1 MLQAAVS
8 ETSLAAVQPTKHH
21 PPAYPIPPHTHF
33 SVKTPPE
40 PALQTRAASSTPFLG
55 RGESSPKVVGDAVFG
70 FELRS
75 AGASVGSGGRAS
87 ASSCCATTLPSLKP
101 PICVCARD
109 TNIVLLVF
117 QRCETPQ
124 CDWRNSILLS
134 DVCFEHLKLAP
145 ISDSEAT
152 FSPPVPKGL
161 PKSPCFHC

>member
-1 MLQAAVS
+1 MARVAV
-8 ETSLAAVQPTKHH
+8 
-21 PPAYPIPPHTHF
+21 
-33 SVKTPPE
+33 
-40 PALQTRAASSTPFLG
+40 R
-55 RGESSPKVVGDAVFG
+55 
-70 FELRS
+70 
-75 AGASVGSGGRAS
+75 

-152 FSPPVPKGL
+152 FSPPVPNLCLNHRAFTVESAESELQKSDEAFFHQQL
-161 PKSPCFHC
+161 LHPKPLLRESGVVTPDSSVMPPSESEIVQGMLGRWALR